1 MMCNNKC
8 DVFVWY
14 REETAEQG
22 GFEGDGRYTVRVSC
36 LVETAVFRSTCA
48 SLVLSNGCFW
58 WVTLVLEKC
67 MS

>member
-48 SLVLSNGCFW
+48 SLVLSNGCF
-58 WVTLVLEKC
+58 
-67 MS
+67 